1 MTLPISSYLMKKA
14 FQEKDQMSVYFA
26 PSPSLLENL
35 LLLFW
40 KTSLNGKGYLAAISQ
55 DSTVAL

>member
-1 MTLPISSYLMKKA
+1 MKKA